1 MCVKS
6 ILIGLVLAGMVAFFG
21 CTTGGA
27 LKTFPSAYGGLT
39 DAGFRVP
46 PVPIYKVDQ
55 KFLRQTV
62 PYATEE
68 APGTIIVDTG
78 AKFLYY
84 VLGDGQALRYGIGV
98 GKAGFEWHDT
108 AHVAR
113 KREWPDWSAPSA
125 MIVREQKRGR
135 IIPAHMEGGLM
146 NPLGA
151 RALYLFNEKGDTGYR
166 LHGSPEWWSIGK
178 AVSAGCIR
186 LMNQDIIDL
195 YNRSTI
201 GTKVIVI

>member
-1 MCVKS
+1 MRAKS
-6 ILIGLVLAGMVAFFG
+6 ILIGVLAGMVALSG
-21 CTTGGA
+21 CTAGGA
-27 LKTFPSAYGGLT
+27 LQTSPVAYGGLT
-39 DAGFRVP
+39 DAGFRIP

-62 PYATEE
+62 PYATDE
-68 APGTIIVDTG
+68 APGPIIVDTG

-84 VLGDGQALRYGIGV
+84 VLGDSQALRYGIGL
-98 GKAGFEWHDT
+98 GKAGFEGHGT
-108 AHVAR
+108 EHVEV
-113 KREWPDWSAPSA
+113 KRQWPHGRAPSA
-125 MIVREQKRGR
+125 MIVRERNRGHV
-135 IIPAHMEGGLM
+135 IPAHMGGGLM

-195 YNRSTI
+195 YDRAEI

>member
-1 MCVKS
+1 MRVKS
-6 ILIGLVLAGMVAFFG
+6 ILIGLVLAGMAVFFG

-46 PVPIYKVDQ
+46 PVPIYKVDP
-55 KFLRQTV
+55 KFHRQTV

-98 GKAGFEWHDT
+98 GKAGFEWHGT

-151 RALYLFNEKGDTGYR
+151 RALYLFQRER
-166 LHGSPEWWSIGK
+166 
-178 AVSAGCIR
+178 
-186 LMNQDIIDL
+186 
-195 YNRSTI
+195 
-201 GTKVIVI
+201 